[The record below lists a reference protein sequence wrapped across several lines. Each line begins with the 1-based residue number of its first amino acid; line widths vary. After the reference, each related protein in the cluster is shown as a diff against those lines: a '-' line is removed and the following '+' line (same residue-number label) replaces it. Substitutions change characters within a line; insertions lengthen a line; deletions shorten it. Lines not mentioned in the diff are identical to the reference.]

1 MASAWPLSK
10 VLRTKGGFRQWIAA
24 PKSPRVI
31 SNGSVQNHERWMG
44 SNPGQEASPIA
55 FPAERLLGTSTGLA
69 RSTASLHAAHATVP
83 APIATG
89 RSHEPR
95 PRQLL

>member
-1 MASAWPLSK
+1 MPVGTPVDVSSWPNSAVVDIRPERQLSE

-44 SNPGQEASPIA
+44 SNPGQEASPMR
-55 FPAERLLGTSTGLA
+55 FSGR
-69 RSTASLHAAHATVP
+69 AAGSDGGV
-83 APIATG
+83 
-89 RSHEPR
+89 EFL
-95 PRQLL
+95 QLL